1 MKNSLIAILLLASL
15 LLGTLCFHRQ
25 TEMADLHAQFTAA
38 HSQLAE
44 KAEAA
49 DKAARGEQK
58 LKSMEDA
65 LMNAQDALANS
76 SKMAVEKTKL
86 VGELAQSLAAAKT
99 NDGNPLA
106 AMMKDPKMRQ
116 LMVSQQ
122 KAMFGPLLARQ
133 YADFFKWLNLTPD
146 QSAVLVD
153 LMQKKRLA
161 GADAKMSLFNGNADD
176 TQRANVAQQVKSE
189 KDAYDAQIKQFLG
202 DENYQSFQEYEKSVP
217 SRTTINLFSERLAGS
232 ATPLNSDQQQQ
243 LIQLM
248 IEEHNRFPWATDVNQ
263 LVNNPGSA
271 IGGLSSRLT
280 DERINQSAQEL
291 EQFDQQF
298 LERARQILAPEQAIA
313 FEQFQSTQ
321 REMLSNTLKLGVKML
336 VPSGQ

>member
-1 MKNSLIAILLLASL
+1 MKKISIAIFASATL
-15 LLGTLCFHRQ
+15 WLGALCLYRNKQ
-25 TEMADLHAQFTAA
+25 MAELQAQLTVA
-38 HSQLAE
+38 QIKLAE
-44 KAEAA
+44 KDEVE
-49 DKAARGEQK
+49 DKAARAEQK
-58 LKSMEDA
+58 VKSVGDS

-86 VGELAQSLAAAKT
+86 VGELAQSHAAAKT
-99 NDGNPLA
+99 NEGNPLA
-106 AMMKDPKMRQ
+106 AMLKDPKMRQ

-146 QSAVLVD
+146 QSAGLVD

-161 GADAKMSLFNGNADD
+161 GADAKMSLFNGKTDD
-176 TQRANVAQQVKSE
+176 AQRANVAQQVKSE

-202 DENYQSFQEYEKSVP
+202 DDNYQSFQEYEKSVP
-217 SRTTINLFSERLAGS
+217 IRTTINLFGERLAGS

-248 IEEHNRFPWATDVNQ
+248 TEEHNRFPWATDVNQ
-263 LVNNPGSA
+263 VVTNPASA
-271 IGGLSSRLT
+271 IGGLSSQLT
-280 DERINQSAQEL
+280 EEQINQSAQER

-298 LERARQILAPEQAIA
+298 LERARQILAPEQATA
-313 FEQFQSTQ
+313 FENFQAAQ
-321 REMLSNTLKLGVKML
+321 RELLTNSMKLGAKML
-336 VPSGQ
+336 TPSGQ